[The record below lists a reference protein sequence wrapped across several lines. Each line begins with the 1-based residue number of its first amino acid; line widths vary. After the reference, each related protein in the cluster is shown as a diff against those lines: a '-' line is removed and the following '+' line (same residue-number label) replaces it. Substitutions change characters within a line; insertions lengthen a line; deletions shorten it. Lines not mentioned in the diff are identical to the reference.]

1 MSQTFV
7 PRSSETAASQVAL
20 PLILDLIGPVA
31 SVVQVGSGGG
41 EWLDEASRLGVVD
54 VRGIEGSLSF
64 DRTYDLA
71 VCIGVAEHLP
81 HERAASFV
89 ADLGRLAPVVAFA
102 AAIPGEGG
110 RNNVNEQWPRY
121 WERHFAAIRFR
132 FIDPLRLEL
141 WHRSDVPA
149 YVAQN
154 LFLAVDERRLTV
166 HRRLAQIARDNPG
179 PVLSLVHPD
188 VYMDKVEPGENAP
201 VGVKGATR
209 ALVEALGRRARESR
223 PLG

>member
-64 DRTYDLA
+64 DRSYDLA

-110 RNNVNEQWPRY
+110 RDNVN
-121 WERHFAAIRFR
+121 
-132 FIDPLRLEL
+132 
-141 WHRSDVPA
+141 
-149 YVAQN
+149 
-154 LFLAVDERRLTV
+154 
-166 HRRLAQIARDNPG
+166 
-179 PVLSLVHPD
+179 
-188 VYMDKVEPGENAP
+188 EPGENAP
-201 VGVKGATR
+201 VSVKGATR